1 MFTVRYTG
9 NGKSGEKEGKI
20 MHIPDSFIPLGQAVV
35 YWVITIPFI
44 FMSMKWAKNELDEM
58 KIPILAALAA
68 GVFAIQAMNI
78 PIGMGTS
85 GHMVGAT
92 LVAIVFASPWAGVLV
107 LTLVL
112 LVQGFAFGD
121 GGITTMGTNILNMGV
136 ISGFVGYYTYVA
148 LRKSVGTSIAAFG
161 GAWLGLFISAIVCAL
176 QMWFAGTFPLVP
188 GLIAMGTYHL
198 IIGFIGEGLIT
209 AVVITSIAKSR
220 PDLLEDSFNAG
231 SDRYNTEVRA

>member
-1 MFTVRYTG
+1 
-9 NGKSGEKEGKI
+9 
-20 MHIPDSFIPLGQAVV
+20 MHIPDSFIPLDQAVV

-58 KIPILAALAA
+58 KVPILAALAA
-68 GVFAIQAMNI
+68 GIFAIQAMNI

-92 LVAIVFASPWAGVLV
+92 LVAIVFGSPWAGVLV

-112 LVQGFAFGD
+112 LVQGFAFAD
-121 GGITTMGTNILNMGV
+121 GGITVLGANILNMGV
-136 ISGFVGYYTYVA
+136 ISGFVGYYTFVA
-148 LRKSVGTSIAAFG
+148 LRRSLSTHIAAFG
-161 GAWLGLFISAIVCAL
+161 GAWLGLFISAVACSI
-176 QMWFAGTFPLVP
+176 QMSIAGTFPLVP

-209 AVVITSIAKSR
+209 AIAISTIAKSR
-220 PDLLEDSFNAG
+220 PDLLEDSLTTGAERL
-231 SDRYNTEVRA
+231 DMEAIA

>member
-1 MFTVRYTG
+1 
-9 NGKSGEKEGKI
+9 
-20 MHIPDSFIPLGQAVV
+20 MHIPDSFIPLTQAIV
-35 YWVITIPFI
+35 YWVIALPFI

-58 KIPILAALAA
+58 KVPVLAALAA
-68 GVFAIQAMNI
+68 GIFAIQAMNI

-92 LVAIVFASPWAGVLV
+92 LVAIVFGSPWAGVLV

-121 GGITTMGTNILNMGV
+121 GGITTLGANILNMGV
-136 ISGFVGYYTYVA
+136 ISGFVGYYTYAA

-161 GAWLGLFISAIVCAL
+161 GAWLGLFISAMACAV
-176 QMWFAGTFPLVP
+176 QMWVAGTFPLVP
-188 GLIAMGTYHL
+188 GLMAMGTFHL

-209 AVVITSIAKSR
+209 AVAVTAIAKSR
-220 PDLLEDSFNAG
+220 PDLLEDSFAAG
-231 SDRYNTEVRA
+231 SDKYNTEVHA